1 MQFLPTMSLPVPC
14 LLYTSY
20 DIYHDYEGMN
30 NIKTIN
36 DNAGI
41 QPVKVDEEIIE
52 LLKLGITTVS
62 YTHL

>member
-1 MQFLPTMSLPVPC
+1 
-14 LLYTSY
+14 
-20 DIYHDYEGMN
+20 MN

-52 LLKLGITTVS
+52 LLKLGITMDEKTDGKHEYRNGKCAV
-62 YTHL
+62 YLA